1 MWRYYW
7 SWKNTDED
15 FKKTISIKNLKES
28 WFLIWD
34 YKQWKITWYYAE
46 NEIWNIWIEI
56 EKNDF
61 SWYLRV
67 YFIQTDETW
76 NKKEFDYRIELVT
89 TKCNYWWVR
98 WWFLCPCK
106 WNRCSILYLQNNWI
120 FASRKTL
127 DLVYEQQK
135 ESKKW
140 RYFWY
145 LLWDNFTKILEIR
158 KNMKYPF
165 RNWKPTRKMRRVL
178 KLHNKIPNENEIKNL
193 SNFFKI

>member
-7 SWKNTDED
+7 SWKNTVED

-127 DLVYEQQK
+127 DLCYEKQK

-158 KNMKYPF
+158 KTMKYPF

>member
-1 MWRYYW
+1 ME
-7 SWKNTDED
+7 KFT
-15 FKKTISIKNLKES
+15 
-28 WFLIWD
+28 
-34 YKQWKITWYYAE
+34 
-46 NEIWNIWIEI
+46 I

>member
-7 SWKNTDED
+7 SWKNRVED

-127 DLVYEQQK
+127 DLCYEKQK

-158 KNMKYPF
+158 KTTKYPF

>member
-1 MWRYYW
+1 MG
-7 SWKNTDED
+7 
-15 FKKTISIKNLKES
+15 
-28 WFLIWD
+28 
-34 YKQWKITWYYAE
+34 
-46 NEIWNIWIEI
+46 IEI
-56 EKNDF
+56 VKNNF

-67 YFIQTDETW
+67 FFIQTDFEW
-76 NKKEFDYRIELVT
+76 NKKEFDYKINLVT

-127 DLVYEQQK
+127 DLCYEKQK

-145 LLWDNFTKILEIR
+145 LLWDNFTKILEIA
-158 KNMKYPF
+158 KTMKYPF
-165 RNWKPTRKMRRVL
+165 RNWKPTRKMKRIL
-178 KLHNKIPNENEIKNL
+178 KLHQKISKEEGLVKLNK
-193 SNFFKI
+193 FF

>member
-7 SWKNTDED
+7 SWKNTVED

-145 LLWDNFTKILEIR
+145 LLWDNFTKILEI
-158 KNMKYPF
+158 KESMKYPF

>member
-1 MWRYYW
+1 M
-7 SWKNTDED
+7 KIL
-15 FKKTISIKNLKES
+15 KKTISIKNLKES
-28 WFLIWD
+28 WFLIWG
-34 YKQWKITWYYAE
+34 YKQWKTTWYYAE

-76 NKKEFDYRIELVT
+76 NKKEFDYKLDLVT

-127 DLVYEQQK
+127 DLCYEKQK

-158 KNMKYPF
+158 KTMKYPF
-165 RNWKPTRKMRRVL
+165 RNWKPTRKMKRIL
-178 KLHNKIPNENEIKNL
+178 KLHQKIPKEEELVNL
-193 SNFFKI
+193 NKFFKF

>member
-7 SWKNTDED
+7 SWKNTVED
-15 FKKTISIKNLKES
+15 FKKTISIKNLKEN
-28 WFLIWD
+28 WFLDWD
-34 YKQWKITWYYAE
+34 YKKWKTTWYLNE
-46 NEIWNIWIEI
+46 KEIWNIWIEI
-56 EKNDF
+56 VKNNF

-67 YFIQTDETW
+67 FFIQTDFEW
-76 NKKEFDYRIELVT
+76 NKKEFDYKIDLVT

-106 WNRCSILYLQNNWI
+106 WNRCSILYLQDNWI

-127 DLVYEQQK
+127 DLCYEKQK

-145 LLWDNFTKILEIR
+145 LLWDNFTKILEIA
-158 KNMKYPF
+158 KTMKYPF
-165 RNWKPTRKMRRVL
+165 RNWKPTRKMKRIL
-178 KLHNKIPNENEIKNL
+178 KLHQKIPKEEELINL
-193 SNFFKI
+193 NKFFKF

>member
-7 SWKNTDED
+7 SWKNTVED

>member
-7 SWKNTDED
+7 SWKNRVED

-127 DLVYEQQK
+127 DLCYEKQK

-158 KNMKYPF
+158 KTMKYPF

>member
-7 SWKNTDED
+7 SGKNTVED
-15 FKKTISIKNLKES
+15 FKKTIDIKTLKKS
-28 WFLIWD
+28 WFLDKNISF
-34 YKQWKITWYYAE
+34 KSGKTTWYLNE
-46 NEIWNIWIEI
+46 KEIWNIWIEI
-56 EKNDF
+56 CKYDF

-67 YFIQTDETW
+67 YFIQTDEDW
-76 NKKEFDYRIELVT
+76 NKKEFDYKIDLVT

-127 DLVYEQQK
+127 DLCYEKQK

-158 KNMKYPF
+158 KTMKYPF
-165 RNWKPTRKMRRVL
+165 RNWKPTRKMKRIL
-178 KLHNKIPNENEIKNL
+178 KLHQKIPKEEDLLKLNKI
-193 SNFFKI
+193 F

>member
-7 SWKNTDED
+7 SWKNTVED

-120 FASRKTL
+120 FARRKTL

>member
-7 SWKNTDED
+7 SWKNTVED
-15 FKKTISIKNLKES
+15 LKKTISIKNLKES

-145 LLWDNFTKILEIR
+145 LLWDNFTKILEI
-158 KNMKYPF
+158 KESMKYPF